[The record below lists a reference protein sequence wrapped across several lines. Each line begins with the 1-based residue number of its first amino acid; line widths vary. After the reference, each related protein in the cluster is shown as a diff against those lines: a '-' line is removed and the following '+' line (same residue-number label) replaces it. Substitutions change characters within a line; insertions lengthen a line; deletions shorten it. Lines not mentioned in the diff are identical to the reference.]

1 MSKDVGTPLEKIFGS
16 RSRAKLLVLFFDNP
30 DKQFFVREI
39 ARLIDEQINS
49 VRRELLNLDS
59 LGLVKSET
67 FENKVYYAANVKHP
81 FFRPLVEI
89 CSKKEISTRT
99 GERVRASGWDE
110 YVRPV
115 KSALKALVVTNRL
128 PGQEGLDMLIVGNDF
143 ERKLTRWAEVM
154 EKKMGKP
161 LNYAI
166 VTPDDMI
173 YRMRVRDRFIMRV
186 FELEITEKIDPDKI
200 LTIVEAE

>member
-1 MSKDVGTPLEKIFGS
+1 MSKENTIPLEKIFGS

-67 FENKVYYAANVKHP
+67 FENKVYYSANAKHP

-89 CSKKEISTRT
+89 CSKKEIATKS
-99 GERVRASGWDE
+99 GEKVRASGWEE
-110 YVRPV
+110 YTRPV
-115 KSALKALVVTNRL
+115 KNLLKSLVVTNRL
-128 PGQEGLDMLIVGNDF
+128 PGQEGLDMLVIGHDKD
-143 ERKLTRWAEVM
+143 RKLTRWAEVM

-166 VTPDDMI
+166 LTPDDFI
-173 YRMRVRDRFIMRV
+173 YRWRVRDRFVVGV
-186 FELEITEKIDPDKI
+186 FELEITEVIDPDKLI
-200 LTIVEAE
+200 TEAKNV